1 MRVDPHNEPILQ
13 FCTGGVWGYICAW
26 GNWDYTQSYKNAD
39 VVCQQLDGM
48 LSNEGYAIGERIYC
62 FYCFFSFLENVTV
75 NATKLGLSP
84 AGPIH
89 YKNPFSCTGY
99 ETELKQCL
107 HSRAQAG
114 TNLQRCSNSLY
125 AAASC
130 KPAGTYSIIIFVFT
144 SIDDIRM

>member
-1 MRVDPHNEPILQ
+1 MRVDPHNKPILQ
-13 FCTGGVWGYICAW
+13 FCTGGVWGYICEW
-26 GNWDYTQSYKNAD
+26 RNWVVQSRKNAD
-39 VVCQQLDGM
+39 VICQQLDGM

-62 FYCFFSFLENVTV
+62 FYCFFFHFLENFTV

-89 YKNPFSCTGY
+89 YRNPFSCTGY
-99 ETELKQCL
+99 ETELKQCP
-107 HSRAQAG
+107 HSQADAS
-114 TNLQRCSNSLY
+114 LQRCSNSLSY

-144 SIDDIRM
+144 SIDDTRM